1 MLVLVPL
8 VTPKRLSSATLASI
22 AGLSSVVLW
31 TVVTAAVAITTS
43 VKGISFKPSWLP
55 DSEAL
60 GGGSVSLQTVTALAT
75 LPVIATAFTCQMTV
89 AFIINELRGGFSTH
103 RITLVSSVAVSL
115 CTAVFLIIGM
125 GSITA
130 FSPKGIPADIL
141 ELFSAGALEGIIGS
155 EIVAKII
162 GISVRLGFMV
172 SILANMPLQM
182 LPFRQS
188 LARLVFRG
196 DQEFSGL
203 GYYGVTYGSVVAF
216 YFIAMAARS
225 IWVPIQL
232 VGATAGAAIAFFY
245 PALVALN
252 VDNSMANSNYWRVNA
267 WGLIIIGIVQ
277 VLTGV
282 SAVLFIPGS

>member
-1 MLVLVPL
+1 
-8 VTPKRLSSATLASI
+8 
-22 AGLSSVVLW
+22 
-31 TVVTAAVAITTS
+31 
-43 VKGISFKPSWLP
+43 
-55 DSEAL
+55 
-60 GGGSVSLQTVTALAT
+60 
-75 LPVIATAFTCQMTV
+75 
-89 AFIINELRGGFSTH
+89 
-103 RITLVSSVAVSL
+103 
-115 CTAVFLIIGM
+115 M